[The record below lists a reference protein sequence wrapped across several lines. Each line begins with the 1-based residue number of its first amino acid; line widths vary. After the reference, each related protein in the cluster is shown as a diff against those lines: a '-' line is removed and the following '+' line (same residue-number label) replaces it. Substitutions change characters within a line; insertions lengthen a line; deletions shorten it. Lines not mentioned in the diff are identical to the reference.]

1 MKITKISKT
10 GSKYKLVLD
19 SGEIITTYDD
29 VILNNNLL
37 FSKRIDKK
45 LLEKIYSDNNYY
57 QIYNKVLKLIN
68 TRLRSEYEIEEY
80 LTKTEITA
88 QDKQKMLENLKEIGL
103 INDRNFAKAYTNDK
117 INLSLDGP
125 EKIVKN
131 LKHMHIQDDYIN
143 EAISNIDE
151 EIVKSH
157 IDKIIT
163 KKAKANTK
171 DTITMLKQK
180 ILNYLV
186 NQGYSKEQA
195 MLNLESYSFPKKDL
209 TDEMEKIYQKQIK
222 KKDKNF
228 KQKLK
233 AKLYSKGFTIEEINR
248 FIESKSIW
256 RSKKWNLIYVY

>member
-1 MKITKISKT
+1 
-10 GSKYKLVLD
+10 
-19 SGEIITTYDD
+19 
-29 VILNNNLL
+29 
-37 FSKRIDKK
+37 
-45 LLEKIYSDNNYY
+45 
-57 QIYNKVLKLIN
+57 
-68 TRLRSEYEIEEY
+68 
-80 LTKTEITA
+80 
-88 QDKQKMLENLKEIGL
+88 MLENLKEVGL

-248 FIESKSIW
+248 FIESKSI
-256 RSKKWNLIYVY
+256 